1 MYMDMFLLSWIVIG
15 TALWLFASY
24 HIRGWSHAAVHLT
37 IALLVPIL
45 MEAVGELPASQEQIA
60 KAAHCASLLGML

>member
-1 MYMDMFLLSWIVIG
+1 MDMFLLSWIVIG
-15 TALWLFASY
+15 PALWLFASY

-45 MEAVGELPASQEQIA
+45 MEAVGELPAIV
-60 KAAHCASLLGML
+60 KNK